1 MNKSRVAGTV
11 LLISLVLLLVIF
23 FKHIDADFF
32 ILRND
37 FDSVVFE
44 IKKSQELIQLNQQK
58 INESILKLDIRITKL
73 LKVTEEGNK
82 VLHDQYVLF
91 SKRNIA
97 EIKKLK
103 TLVKESLNKMALE
116 KRIHAQH
123 ENSRTVET
131 DYSKQQL
138 LKKGWELYK
147 WNDFTASIKIYKKVL
162 DIDPSNTESLIFYN
176 ASLYYQNPGD
186 ESNFS
191 GIKKDLVPLI
201 EDKKLTGDE
210 ERTALKVLIGI
221 SREEGDST
229 SLKRYQDALKQLEVN
244 N

>member
-1 MNKSRVAGTV
+1 MNKTGIAGTV
-11 LLISLVLLLVIF
+11 LLISIVLLLVIF
-23 FKHIDADFF
+23 LKHIDNDFF
-32 ILRND
+32 VLRND
-37 FDSVVFE
+37 FDNVLFE

-58 INESILKLDIRITKL
+58 INESILKLDIRITEL

-91 SKRNIA
+91 SKRNFV

-103 TLVKESLNKMALE
+103 TLIRESLNKMALE

-138 LKKGWELYK
+138 LKKGRAKYGDK
-147 WNDFTASIKIYKKVL
+147 DFTVSGKIYKRVL
-162 DIDPSNTESLIFYN
+162 DIDSNDTEAILYYN

-186 ESNFS
+186 ESNFP
-191 GIKKDLVPLI
+191 GIKKNLIPLI
-201 EDKKLTGDE
+201 QSGELTAGEKK
-210 ERTALKVLIGI
+210 TALEVLAGI
-221 SREEGDST
+221 NREAGDAE
-229 SLKRYQDALKQLEVN
+229 SLEKYQRALSQPEAER
-244 N
+244 